1 MKRGFGSDNHSG
13 ISPEI
18 LQALAAANTDHALA
32 YGDDE
37 WCARTEELFRREF
50 GAQAKVYFVFNGT
63 GANVLCID
71 AMCRSHEAVVCAETA
86 HINVDECGAPQ
97 RVVGCRLLTVDTP
110 DGKLTPELVRTRL
123 HGFGFEHHSQPKAI
137 SITQS
142 TELGTLYTL
151 DEIKALADLAHSYNM
166 YLHMDG
172 ARLANA
178 AVALGCTFKE
188 MTTDTGVDC
197 LSFGGTK
204 NGMLMGE
211 SCVILNPALDV
222 DIKYRRKQMTQLCS
236 KMRFIAAQFEAY
248 LSVDKFNVDTFNVDR
263 FNVDRLIRS
272 SDNVSTDKPINVST
286 YQPINVSTPLW
297 RRNAEHSNAMAQ
309 LLYEEVKKLGVKVMY
324 EVKVNSVF
332 VQLPAEVW
340 HALQKEYFFYDW
352 DEANNVV
359 RWMCS
364 FDTTE
369 EDIHNFVSTLKR
381 LL

>member
-1 MKRGFGSDNHSG
+1 MRRGFGSDNHSG
-13 ISPEI
+13 ISREI
-18 LQALAAANTDHALA
+18 LTAIGGANEDHALA

-37 WCARTEELFRREF
+37 WCARTEGIFCETF
-50 GAQAKVYFVFNGT
+50 GPEAKVYFVFNGT

-97 RVVGCRLLTVDTP
+97 RVVGCRLLTVETA

-137 SITQS
+137 SISQP
-142 TELGTLYTL
+142 TELGTLYSL
-151 DEIKALADLAHSYNM
+151 EEIRALADLAHSYNM

-178 AVALGCTFKE
+178 AVALGKSFKE
-188 MTTDTGVDC
+188 MTTEVGVDC

-211 SCVILNPALDV
+211 SCVILNRVLDV
-222 DIKYRRKQMTQLCS
+222 EMKYRRKQMTQLCS

-248 LSVDKFNVDTFNVDR
+248 LT
-263 FNVDRLIRS
+263 
-272 SDNVSTDKPINVST
+272 TG
-286 YQPINVSTPLW
+286 LW

-309 LLYEEVKKLGVKVMY
+309 LLQKEVKKLGVRVMY
-324 EVKVNSVF
+324 PVQVNSVF
-332 VQLPAEVW
+332 VQLPADIW

-352 DEANNVV
+352 DEAQNVV

-369 EDIHNFVSTLKR
+369 EDIHSFVASLKR

>member
-13 ISPEI
+13 VSPEI
-18 LQALAAANTDHALA
+18 LQAIADANSGHALA

-37 WCARTEELFRREF
+37 WCRKAEETFRMHF
-50 GAQAKVYFVFNGT
+50 GQQAQVYFVFNGT
-63 GANVLCID
+63 GANVLSID
-71 AMCRSHEAVVCAETA
+71 LMCRSHEAVVCAETA

-151 DEIKALADLAHSYNM
+151 DEVRALADLAHTCGM

-178 AVALGCTFKE
+178 AVALGCSLKE
-188 MTTDTGVDC
+188 ASSDCGVDI

-211 SCVILNPALDV
+211 SVVVLNPALAGDV
-222 DIKYRRKQMTQLCS
+222 KYRRKQMTQLAS
-236 KMRFIAAQFEAY
+236 KMRYTAAQFDAY
-248 LSVDKFNVDTFNVDR
+248 LSTG
-263 FNVDRLIRS
+263 
-272 SDNVSTDKPINVST
+272 
-286 YQPINVSTPLW
+286 LW
-297 RRNAEHSNAMAQ
+297 QRNAAHSNDMARR
-309 LLYEEVKKLGVKVMY
+309 LEEEVRRVPGV
-324 EVKVNSVF
+324 EVIYPVQANGVF
-332 VQLPAEVW
+332 ARLPRQAW
-340 HALQKEYFFYDW
+340 QRLQQDFFFYDW
-352 DEANNVV
+352 DYDHDEV

-369 EDIHNFVSTLKR
+369 EDIAAFADALRESLKVKG
-381 LL
+381 

>member
-18 LQALAAANTDHALA
+18 LKAIADANVEHALA

-37 WCARTEELFRREF
+37 WCARTEALFREHF
-50 GAQAKVYFVFNGT
+50 GPQAKVYFVFNGT
-63 GANVLCID
+63 GANVLNID

-110 DGKLTPELVRTRL
+110 DGKLTPELVKTRL
-123 HGFGFEHHSQPKAI
+123 HGFGFEHHSQPRAI

-151 DEIKALADLAHSYNM
+151 DEIRALADLAHSYNM

-188 MTTDTGVDC
+188 MTTDLGVDC

-211 SCVILNPALDV
+211 SVVLLNPALDV
-222 DIKYRRKQMTQLCS
+222 DMKYRRKQMTQLCS
-236 KMRFIAAQFEAY
+236 KMRFVAAQFEAY
-248 LSVDKFNVDTFNVDR
+248 LSTG
-263 FNVDRLIRS
+263 
-272 SDNVSTDKPINVST
+272 
-286 YQPINVSTPLW
+286 LW
-297 RRNAEHSNAMAQ
+297 RRNAEHSNRMAR
-309 LLYEEVKKLGVKVMY
+309 LLCSELQPLTATHPLKVMY
-324 EVKVNSVF
+324 PVQVNSVF
-332 VQLPAEVW
+332 VQLPADVW

-352 DEANNVV
+352 DEAANVV

-369 EDIHNFVSTLKR
+369 DDIHNFLSALKK

>member
-13 ISPEI
+13 VSPEI
-18 LQALAAANTDHALA
+18 LQAIADANSGHALA

-37 WCARTEELFRREF
+37 WCRKAEDTFRMHF
-50 GAQAKVYFVFNGT
+50 GQQAQVYFVFNGT
-63 GANVLCID
+63 GANVLSID
-71 AMCRSHEAVVCAETA
+71 LMCRSHEAVVCAETA

-151 DEIKALADLAHSYNM
+151 DEVRALADLAHTCGM

-178 AVALGCTFKE
+178 AVALGCSLKE
-188 MTTDTGVDC
+188 ASSDCGVDI

-211 SCVILNPALDV
+211 SVVVLNPALAGDV
-222 DIKYRRKQMTQLCS
+222 KYRRKQMTQLAS
-236 KMRFIAAQFEAY
+236 KMRYTAAQFDAY
-248 LSVDKFNVDTFNVDR
+248 LSTG
-263 FNVDRLIRS
+263 
-272 SDNVSTDKPINVST
+272 
-286 YQPINVSTPLW
+286 LW
-297 RRNAEHSNAMAQ
+297 QRNAAHSNDMARR
-309 LLYEEVKKLGVKVMY
+309 LEEEVRRVPGV
-324 EVKVNSVF
+324 EVIYPVQANGVF
-332 VQLPAEVW
+332 ARLPRQAW
-340 HALQKEYFFYDW
+340 QRLQQDFFFYDW
-352 DEANNVV
+352 DYDHDEV

-369 EDIHNFVSTLKR
+369 EDIAAFAKALRESLKVKG
-381 LL
+381 

>member
-18 LQALAAANTDHALA
+18 LQAIATANTDHALA

-37 WCARTEELFRREF
+37 WCVRTEELFRREF
-50 GAQAKVYFVFNGT
+50 GPQAKAYFVFNGT

-110 DGKLTPELVRTRL
+110 DGKLTPELVKTRL
-123 HGFGFEHHSQPKAI
+123 HGFGFEHHSQPRAI

-151 DEIKALADLAHSYNM
+151 DEIRALADLAHSFNM

-178 AVALGCTFKE
+178 AVALGCSFKE
-188 MTTDTGVDC
+188 MTTDLGVDC

-211 SCVILNPALDV
+211 SCVILNSALDI
-222 DIKYRRKQMTQLCS
+222 DLKYRRKQMTQLCS

-248 LSVDKFNVDTFNVDR
+248 LT
-263 FNVDRLIRS
+263 
-272 SDNVSTDKPINVST
+272 TG
-286 YQPINVSTPLW
+286 LW

-309 LLYEEVKKLGVKVMY
+309 LLYDEVKKLGVHVMY

-332 VQLPAEVW
+332 VQLPSEVW

-352 DEANNVV
+352 DEAQNVV

-369 EDIHNFVSTLKR
+369 DDIHSFVAALER

>member
-1 MKRGFGSDNHSG
+1 MRRGFGSDNHSG

-18 LQALAAANTDHALA
+18 LRAIGGANEDHALA

-37 WCARTEELFRREF
+37 WCARTEGIFRETF
-50 GAQAKVYFVFNGT
+50 GPEAKVYFVFNGT

-97 RVVGCRLLTVDTP
+97 RVVGCRLLTVETA

-137 SITQS
+137 SISQP

-151 DEIKALADLAHSYNM
+151 EEIRALADLAHSYNM

-178 AVALGCTFKE
+178 AVALGKSFKE
-188 MTTDTGVDC
+188 MTTEVGVDC

-211 SCVILNPALDV
+211 SCVILNRALDV
-222 DIKYRRKQMTQLCS
+222 DMKYRRKQMTQLCS

-248 LSVDKFNVDTFNVDR
+248 LT
-263 FNVDRLIRS
+263 
-272 SDNVSTDKPINVST
+272 TG
-286 YQPINVSTPLW
+286 LW

-309 LLYEEVKKLGVKVMY
+309 LLQKEVKELGVRVMY
-324 EVKVNSVF
+324 PVQVNSVF
-332 VQLPAEVW
+332 VQLPADIW

-352 DEANNVV
+352 DEAQNVV

-369 EDIHNFVSTLKR
+369 EDIHSFVASLKR

>member
-18 LQALAAANTDHALA
+18 LAALAAANHDHALA

-37 WCARTEELFRREF
+37 WCERTEALFREHF
-50 GAQAKVYFVFNGT
+50 GPQAKVYFVFNGT

-110 DGKLTPELVRTRL
+110 DGKLTPELVKSRL
-123 HGFGFEHHSQPKAI
+123 HGFGFEHHSQPRAI

-151 DEIKALADLAHSYNM
+151 DEIRALAALAHFYNM

-178 AVALGCTFKE
+178 AVALGCSFKE
-188 MTTDTGVDC
+188 MTTDCGVDA

-211 SCVILNPALDV
+211 SCVLLNPALDV
-222 DIKYRRKQMTQLCS
+222 DMKYRRKQMTQLCS

-248 LSVDKFNVDTFNVDR
+248 LT
-263 FNVDRLIRS
+263 
-272 SDNVSTDKPINVST
+272 TG
-286 YQPINVSTPLW
+286 LW
-297 RRNAEHSNAMAQ
+297 KRNAEHSNAMAQ
-309 LLYEEVKKLGVKVMY
+309 LLYREVKALGVKVMY
-324 EVKVNSVF
+324 PVQVNSVF
-332 VQLPAEVW
+332 VQLPADVW

-352 DEANNVV
+352 DEAQNVV

-369 EDIHNFVSTLKR
+369 EDIMDFVQTLKR